1 MRLPALHFQLYDH
14 ITTMASYQTS
24 IISIGVQPPLV
35 TIDRFKTLK
44 DANDHN
50 GLKNYGLH
58 KSEELAK
65 LMFEGTIILLRLR
78 KEVQILF
85 GLKRRGYYIVWHYHS
100 PARPGE
106 CQKCRASANHRSLA
120 RLAST
125 ISVTKKLF
133 KLRNKHCV
141 LHSILPRKPLNIN

>member
-1 MRLPALHFQLYDH
+1 M
-14 ITTMASYQTS
+14 
-24 IISIGVQPPLV
+24 

-85 GLKRRGYYIVWHYHS
+85 GLKEMRVLQGV
-100 PARPGE
+100 AL
-106 CQKCRASANHRSLA
+106 SLA
-120 RLAST
+120 RSPRRV
-125 ISVTKKLF
+125 SKVSGECKS
-133 KLRNKHCV
+133 
-141 LHSILPRKPLNIN
+141 SITRPFGEYNFRY